1 MLQKI
6 VQLKLQ
12 ISLLCQNFLNKIK
25 NLSLT
30 FNGHFFHGIIFWTN
44 HENII
49 FSDPQKKYWVS
60 TVDFSSGVFHNN
72 KMAIYRT
79 GSKLKCL

>member
-6 VQLKLQ
+6 FQLKLQ
-12 ISLLCQNFLNKIK
+12 ISLLCQNFLNNIK

-30 FNGHFFHGIIFWTN
+30 FNGHFFHGIIFGTN

-49 FSDPQKKYWVS
+49 FSDPQKKYWVPLLIFLQ
-60 TVDFSSGVFHNN
+60 VYFIIIKWLFIEQEVN
-72 KMAIYRT
+72 
-79 GSKLKCL
+79 